1 MENMEH
7 VGAIQRK
14 DFYNEGTVDGK
25 KQVAYMYT
33 WAGRLLPRGVRFSGR
48 IHEQENSAFP
58 ADSLP
63 LLFEHDGY
71 QQGGKEERN
80 LVILQ
85 EELKEKPEDPYLLF
99 QTARTLRGMKR
110 HEEACRY
117 FAEFHK
123 TVPLQGAAYR
133 TTGLIQY
140 LYSLIEIQDYDT
152 ALTIIENEQERLWD
166 YADFHFTCGI
176 IFMKAILAD
185 TKKYIDYLPM
195 IEQAY
200 LRCLEIGE
208 VPLHQGIHGCGS
220 FKAAHNLG
228 TWYEVSGDIPKALE
242 YYRMAA
248 DEGYLPSVSRIRELE
263 PLTQ

>member
-1 MENMEH
+1 
-7 VGAIQRK
+7 
-14 DFYNEGTVDGK
+14 
-25 KQVAYMYT
+25 MYT

-80 LVILQ
+80 LAILQ

-166 YADFHFTCGI
+166 YADFHL
-176 IFMKAILAD
+176 KRQL
-185 TKKYIDYLPM
+185 L
-195 IEQAY
+195 
-200 LRCLEIGE
+200 
-208 VPLHQGIHGCGS
+208 
-220 FKAAHNLG
+220 
-228 TWYEVSGDIPKALE
+228 LE
-242 YYRMAA
+242 YS
-248 DEGYLPSVSRIRELE
+248 PIC
-263 PLTQ
+263 